1 MAAVGRRPA
10 PPPAQGA
17 CSLDIIVCIK
27 RVPDTEARVKIA
39 GDGKTLDPSGVQF
52 IMAPYDE
59 IAVEKALQLKEA
71 SGEGTV
77 TVVTVGPAEATKE
90 LRTALAMG
98 ADAAVHAT
106 TSAPM
111 PDAMATAK
119 ALHGVLDGRACDLV
133 LCGRQATDVD
143 DAAVGVMLAALLDL
157 PCVTLVSTVDVD
169 GSTVKVSREIEG
181 ETEILEIST
190 PCVLTA
196 QKNLADPR
204 YPGLKG
210 IMAAKKKPL
219 ESTEA
224 AAPESTSEVHSLS
237 LPPARSEVT
246 FIEPTADGMQT
257 LLTALRND
265 KKVL

>member
-1 MAAVGRRPA
+1 M
-10 PPPAQGA
+10 
-17 CSLDIIVCIK
+17 DIIVCIK

-71 SGEGTV
+71 AGAGTV

-106 TSAPM
+106 TVAP
-111 PDAMATAK
+111 PDDAMATAQ
-119 ALHGVLDGRACDLV
+119 ALHGVLAGRPCDLV

-143 DAAVGVMLAALLDL
+143 DAAVGAMLASLLGL
-157 PCVTLVSTVDVD
+157 PCVTLVSAIEVA
-169 GSTVKVSREIEG
+169 GGTVKVSREIEG
-181 ETEILEIST
+181 ETEILEVST

-219 ESTEA
+219 ESVEAPVTE
-224 AAPESTSEVHSLS
+224 SVSQVRSLS

-246 FIEPTADGMQT
+246 FIEPTADGIQT